1 MPPSLGRQ
9 RTHLRSP
16 HLLKRYLAAILGTT
30 GILNGA
36 FMLIDGARWYDAV
49 PGLAH
54 TGPFNPHFVADI
66 GAAYLVAGATLIAR
80 AWRPRYWPAAVAGAA
95 FMAAHALIHV
105 ADLTLRRSGDPRVDV
120 FLVIIPAALAVWT
133 TVPGNGGA

>member
-1 MPPSLGRQ
+1 M
-9 RTHLRSP
+9 
-16 HLLKRYLAAILGTT
+16 KRWLAAVIGAASA
-30 GILNGA
+30 LNGG
-36 FMLIDGARWYDAV
+36 FMLIDGARWYDSV

-66 GAAYLVAGATLIAR
+66 GAAYLVASLALIAR

-105 ADLTLRRSGDPRVDV
+105 ADLTMERSGDWRVDV
-120 FLVIIPAALAVWT
+120 FLVILPAALAAWAALPDKGET
-133 TVPGNGGA
+133 P

>member
-1 MPPSLGRQ
+1 V
-9 RTHLRSP
+9 LR
-16 HLLKRYLAAILGTT
+16 RVLAAVLGAT
-30 GILNGA
+30 GALNGA
-36 FMLIDGARWYDAV
+36 FMLIDGARWYDTV

-66 GAAYLVAGATLIAR
+66 GAAYLVAGAALILR

-105 ADLTLRRSGDPRVDV
+105 ADLTLQRSGDPRVDI
-120 FLVIIPAALAVWT
+120 FLVIIPAALALWAAF
-133 TVPGNGGA
+133 PGKGEA

>member
-1 MPPSLGRQ
+1 M
-9 RTHLRSP
+9 
-16 HLLKRYLAAILGTT
+16 LKRALAAILGTV
-30 GILNGA
+30 GALNGV
-36 FMLIDGARWYDAV
+36 FMLIDGARWYDTV

-66 GAAYLVAGATLIAR
+66 GAAYLVAGVALIAR
-80 AWRPRYWPAAVAGAA
+80 AWRSRYWPAAVAGAA

-120 FLVIIPAALAVWT
+120 FLVIIPAALAVWAAF
-133 TVPGNGGA
+133 PGKGDV